1 MPNFPKA
8 ESEIVALGT
17 AMLNGLT
24 NNPGVY
30 PDPPLAQAQLG
41 PLLNGYAVSKSAH
54 TEAQAAAE
62 ETTGTKDEALAM
74 LIEGLKKDLRYC
86 ERVAKNDNDKLMLVG
101 WGARKTPEPA
111 PAPGQPRAL
120 AATEQGQGTVNLMWK
135 PAENGSGGP
144 VRSFLIERRQQGE
157 TEFGPWTQIDATL
170 ETVAHLTNQPRGI
183 DLEYRVL
190 GANKGGES
198 IPSNVVAVVL

>member
-1 MPNFPKA
+1 MPNFPRT
-8 ESEIVALGT
+8 EPEIMALG
-17 AMLNGLT
+17 AAILNGLT
-24 NNPGVY
+24 NNPAVY

-62 ETTGTKDEALAM
+62 ETTGTKDEALAL

-111 PAPGQPRAL
+111 PAPGQPREL
-120 AATEQGQGTVNLMWK
+120 AATEQGQGTVTLMWK

-144 VRSFLIERRQQGE
+144 VRSFIVERRQQGE
-157 TEFGPWTQIDATL
+157 TEFGPWRQIDATL
-170 ETVAHLTNQPRGI
+170 TTMENLTGQPRGV

-190 GANKGGES
+190 GINKGGES
-198 IPSNVVAVVL
+198 VPSNSVAVVL